1 MDLLKGESKDFGF
14 DKNIP
19 PLLKTFQQFKE
30 IYYIYKYIQQTL
42 ALVALVNT
50 FSGNT
55 TIELANFTSRYRQQL
70 DAGRSH
76 FDQAKQT

>member
-30 IYYIYKYIQQTL
+30 IYYIYKYIHT
-42 ALVALVNT
+42 NT
-50 FSGNT
+50 
-55 TIELANFTSRYRQQL
+55 
-70 DAGRSH
+70 
-76 FDQAKQT
+76 AKCACTRRVG